1 MAHMIEQPG
10 AAVSRLCKGRLHD
23 FRHTFATHLA
33 ENGVSEST
41 MFALMGH
48 MSRSMLERYS
58 HIRMAVKRDAMAV
71 VRLHEQTAKPQNSEP
86 VPVAEQSAT
95 IGQPL
100 IA

>member
-41 MFALMGH
+41 MFAL
-48 MSRSMLERYS
+48 
-58 HIRMAVKRDAMAV
+58 I
-71 VRLHEQTAKPQNSEP
+71 NSEP

-95 IGQPL
+95 IG
-100 IA
+100 